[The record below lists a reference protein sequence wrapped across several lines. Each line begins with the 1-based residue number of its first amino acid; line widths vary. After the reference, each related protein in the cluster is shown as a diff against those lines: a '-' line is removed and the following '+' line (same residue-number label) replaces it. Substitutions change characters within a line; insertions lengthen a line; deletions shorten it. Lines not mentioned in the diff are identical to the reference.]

1 MRIREMTEED
11 IPFVSSLDC
20 DVFRTGWTEE
30 QYRGE
35 LEKEFAHYYI
45 AESQGVRVG
54 FAGVWCIYETA
65 EVSRIAVKSDMRRQG
80 IGGALL
86 NMLIEK
92 ARRSGCDRMM
102 LEVRSGNASA
112 ERLYSRNGFSETA
125 LRRNY
130 YVDGDALIMTLEL
143 SRL

>member
-1 MRIREMTEED
+1 MRIREMTAED
-11 IPFVSSLDC
+11 IPFVSALDG

-45 AESQGVRVG
+45 AESEGVSVG
-54 FAGVWCIYETA
+54 FAGVWCIYELA
-65 EVSRIAVKSDMRRQG
+65 EVSRIAVRSDMRRHG

-86 NMLIEK
+86 SMLIEK
-92 ARRSGCDRMM
+92 AKRSGCERMM

-112 ERLYSRNGFSETA
+112 ERLYSRNGFIETS

-143 SRL
+143 NRQ

>member
-1 MRIREMTEED
+1 MTAED

-45 AESQGVRVG
+45 AEADGVRVG

-65 EVSRIAVKSDMRRQG
+65 EVSRIAVKRDMRKHG

-86 NMLIEK
+86 SMLIEK
-92 ARRSGCDRMM
+92 ARRSGCEKIM
-102 LEVRSGNASA
+102 LEVRAGNTPA
-112 ERLYSRNGFSETA
+112 ERLYIRNGFNETA

-130 YVDGDALIMTLEL
+130 YVDGDALIMTLVL
-143 SRL
+143 NRL